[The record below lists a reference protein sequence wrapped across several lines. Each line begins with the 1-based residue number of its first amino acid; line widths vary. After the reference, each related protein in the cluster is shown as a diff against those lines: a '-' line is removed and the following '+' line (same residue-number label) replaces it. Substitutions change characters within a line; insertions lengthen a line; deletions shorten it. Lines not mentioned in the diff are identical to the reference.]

1 MLTTVRR
8 ICGRIMH
15 SQTALRSQ
23 WDKGWK
29 NNSQFVSP
37 SICRPTYIA
46 QMYQIIPFLGK
57 QKSAEVIFQR
67 FSFPVNMLLL
77 KWFQVIVNI

>member
-37 SICRPTYIA
+37 SICRPTVCKMLNKMVYLYEIFKTV
-46 QMYQIIPFLGK
+46 QYPFPIKIKKGNEHYGFHIENN
-57 QKSAEVIFQR
+57 KS
-67 FSFPVNMLLL
+67 
-77 KWFQVIVNI
+77 